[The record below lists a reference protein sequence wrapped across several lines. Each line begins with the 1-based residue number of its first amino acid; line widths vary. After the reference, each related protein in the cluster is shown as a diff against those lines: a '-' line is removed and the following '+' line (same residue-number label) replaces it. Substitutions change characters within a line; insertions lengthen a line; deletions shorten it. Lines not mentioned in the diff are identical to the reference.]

1 MSTSRLP
8 VISQIALPKLR
19 ASLTHVLYSG
29 VFDRRH
35 LAPAL
40 ELLAVD
46 HALGAEVEH
55 VLGLAFVG
63 DDRDRVR
70 ARGRDKLHA
79 EHAEPARRAPD
90 QHVVAGLERM
100 RRVAEQ
106 HAIGGRERQRVA
118 GRLFPGEMLR
128 LRHQLARLHAAELR
142 ERAVRRLVA
151 PDALRGREQRIA
163 AVAVLVVAVVLIAVD
178 DDLVADLPALHLAAD
193 RPDDAGRVGARD
205 VIRILVPVDRRDRLA
220 EPGPDAVVVH
230 ARRHHEHQHLV
241 VGDRPGRQHLDL
253 QRGLRRPVALL
264 ADRPRVHLLRHVARA
279 AEFRRSRRGL
289 SARPSRGRQ
298 LHHSRHAGLPGW
310 GRRAESVPQLILR
323 CNRNTLHRTDK
334 PWSQEMFPA
343 PRCLLASCCTRR
355 VFSSAADESSAT
367 GGDPSWS
374 KV

>member
-8 VISQIALPKLR
+8 VIVPDRLAEVARFLDPR
-19 ASLTHVLYSG
+19 VVLG
-29 VFDRRH
+29 RVDRRH

-40 ELLAVD
+40 ELLAID

-55 VLGLAFVG
+55 VLGLAFVR

-100 RRVAEQ
+100 RRMAEQ

-178 DDLVADLPALHLAAD
+178 DDFVADLPALHLA
-193 RPDDAGRVGARD
+193 
-205 VIRILVPVDRRDRLA
+205 
-220 EPGPDAVVVH
+220 
-230 ARRHHEHQHLV
+230 
-241 VGDRPGRQHLDL
+241 
-253 QRGLRRPVALL
+253 RRP
-264 ADRPRVHLLRHVARA
+264 PRRGRT
-279 AEFRRSRRGL
+279 RRS
-289 SARPSRGRQ
+289 
-298 LHHSRHAGLPGW
+298 
-310 GRRAESVPQLILR
+310 
-323 CNRNTLHRTDK
+323 
-334 PWSQEMFPA
+334 
-343 PRCLLASCCTRR
+343 PRC
-355 VFSSAADESSAT
+355 DT
-367 GGDPSWS
+367 GFLWPSIGEIGWPS
-374 KV
+374 PAHTPL